1 MDAPTEW
8 TYGGKLD
15 WSSADSL
22 RLAPLG
28 MAIRCIVEA
37 LKERAEAASYTL
49 PAILTEPYN
58 PFQVPSNVIP
68 AIQISITNLLTSGLS
83 SVNFYKH
90 NVDIT
95 TYDYLENPIDW
106 TEDTILSEI
115 GSESRLSLTR
125 LNPISAEWAFQQYA
139 ILNLMRQIYAVVG
152 LLAHNCRIN
161 RSDYK
166 YYSGYGKTQA
176 DVNADWQYR
185 GTLEINLPIGKL
197 IRWVLDYWNE
207 YQWEAATQSFIQNV
221 SLPNGQTSFTNLSCE
236 IDWFYYSQALYT
248 YNDFGDGFIENVYV
262 KKNSI
267 SYSAG
272 DYLSQGERMPPH
284 EEVAPTALAAETSSG
299 YTLADYGNF
308 GLALIKFDGENG
320 FKFRDW

>member
-8 TYGGKLD
+8 TYGGLLD

-22 RLAPLG
+22 KLAPVG
-28 MAIRCIVEA
+28 MACRCIIEA
-37 LKERAEAASYTL
+37 LKERAEAANYTL
-49 PAILTEPYN
+49 PAILTADYN
-58 PFQVPSNVIP
+58 PFEIPSTMIN
-68 AIQISITNLLTSGLS
+68 AIQSSITNLLTSGLS

-90 NVDIT
+90 DVDIT
-95 TYDYLENPIDW
+95 TYDVLQNPIDW
-106 TEDTILSEI
+106 AEDTILSAI
-115 GSESRLSLTR
+115 GAESRLLHLH
-125 LNPISAEWAFQQYA
+125 LNPYSAAWAFQQYQ

-152 LLAHNCRIN
+152 LLAHNCRIT

-166 YYSGYGKTQA
+166 IYSGYGKTQA
-176 DVNADWQYR
+176 EVNADWQER
-185 GTLEINLPIGKL
+185 TDTVNIPAGKM
-197 IRWVLDYWNE
+197 IRWVLDYWNQ
-207 YQWEAATQSFIQNV
+207 YQWEALAKSFIQNV

-236 IDWFYYSQALYT
+236 IDWFYYSRALYT
-248 YNDFGDGFIENVYV
+248 YNDFGDGFIKNAYV